1 MGIVA
6 HCEIQEKHLDRNDSF
21 KAFRFS
27 LAVAAYSPKR
37 VHVFGLK
44 SSVSEGKSARFT
56 FSNERDFPVPSKP
69 RARRVAVY
77 GNSVP
82 RWRGQ
87 TFHQL
92 VLRGEA
98 HVYRSGWN

>member
-37 VHVFGLK
+37 
-44 SSVSEGKSARFT
+44 
-56 FSNERDFPVPSKP
+56 
-69 RARRVAVY
+69 
-77 GNSVP
+77 
-82 RWRGQ
+82 
-87 TFHQL
+87 
-92 VLRGEA
+92 
-98 HVYRSGWN
+98 